1 MSGKGRK
8 KLDLKSRLKDKRER
22 AKIELIFYG
31 VFILVV
37 IIFIRVMGN
46 GTSSTYNNG
55 NNDNNNITSFIYSVD
70 DNYEYHI
77 DIIINDK
84 KYEYYGK
91 VLGNNSSI
99 NLIDEDEIYSYRLMN
114 RKYYELDDDNFVLV
128 SEEDVYPYID
138 YRYLNIS
145 TIKEYLQMSV
155 KEGNVYKVRVS
166 DLILNSDSNDY
177 ITINVEEG
185 DNNII
190 IDYSHL
196 LEISDENLEKVL
208 VNITYDNI
216 ESVISLEE

>member
-1 MSGKGRK
+1 
-8 KLDLKSRLKDKRER
+8 
-22 AKIELIFYG
+22 
-31 VFILVV
+31 
-37 IIFIRVMGN
+37 
-46 GTSSTYNNG
+46 
-55 NNDNNNITSFIYSVD
+55 
-70 DNYEYHI
+70 
-77 DIIINDK
+77 
-84 KYEYYGK
+84 
-91 VLGNNSSI
+91 
-99 NLIDEDEIYSYRLMN
+99 
-114 RKYYELDDDNFVLV
+114 
-128 SEEDVYPYID
+128 VYPYID